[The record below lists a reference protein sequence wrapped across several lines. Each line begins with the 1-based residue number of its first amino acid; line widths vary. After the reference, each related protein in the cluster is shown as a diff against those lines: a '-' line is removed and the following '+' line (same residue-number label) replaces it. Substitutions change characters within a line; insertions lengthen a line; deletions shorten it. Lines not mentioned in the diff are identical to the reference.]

1 MKRNGKYPI
10 YLRVR
15 VGDQGT
21 KIPTNLDVFPDQ
33 WDSRKNEPK
42 EKPLLIQ
49 LNRKVL
55 ELDLYINRCL
65 ADGQDLTME
74 LVKSYYT
81 GKRKLR
87 PEHRSFYEYYLEF
100 VERKRKEGLNPE
112 TIRVYMTTYNVMKE
126 FRAEFRIC
134 DVSLSLIEQFDRH
147 MSEINGNS
155 SGGRNPK
162 HKNLRTVILDIQKHG
177 IPVENP
183 YRFFKMP
190 NSEIKEVY
198 LDKNELHRLISYTGR
213 FPADSKEYRILK
225 MYQFSCFCGLRFSD
239 VMDLEWRHIDFQ
251 NNLIHKMMIKTKA
264 EVITPLFRWHRPCF
278 WRRCGTKVF
287 KNGIKCLHPMQNQP
301 SISP

>member
-1 MKRNGKYPI
+1 M
-10 YLRVR
+10 
-15 VGDQGT
+15 
-21 KIPTNLDVFPDQ
+21 
-33 WDSRKNEPK
+33 
-42 EKPLLIQ
+42 
-49 LNRKVL
+49 
-55 ELDLYINRCL
+55 YINRCL

-74 LVKSYYT
+74 LVKNYYI

-100 VERKRKEGLNPE
+100 VEHKRKEGLNPE

-147 MSEINGNS
+147 MSEVNGNS

-198 LDKNELHRLISYTGR
+198 LDKNELHQLISYTDR

-239 VMDLEWRHIDFQ
+239 VMDLEWRHVDFQ
-251 NNLIHKMMIKTKA
+251 NNLIRKVMIKTKA
-264 EVITPLFRWHRPCF
+264 EVTTPLFPMVSALLLEK
-278 WRRCGTKVF
+278 CGTKAF
-287 KNGIKCLHPMQNQP
+287 KNGIKCLHLSRTDHQSDLEETYEVGRHRQARHLSRIP
-301 SISP
+301 SHVCHPARDRRRGYLHDLKMVLPPPSLRLMIKEEL